1 MYTEDKQFSNS
12 YRRTY
17 LEGMEALVATRR
29 RELAEKREAH
39 CKAMRNDPD
48 AYRREYY
55 EMLGWP
61 MTEPR
66 PKSLPNVKIIPV
78 TVDDGIEIVRYQIE
92 VLKDLWLYGILFRHE
107 NSGALPFVISQHGGL
122 GTPELCSDLY
132 ETGSSNYF
140 KMTRRVLKEGVNAF
154 APQLL
159 LWDPKTFE
167 VRPEDADTDSVR
179 RTLDKQLKQV
189 GGSIAALE
197 IYALMRALDYFEA
210 QPFVRAD
217 AIGMVGMYYGGFYTL
232 YTAAA
237 DTRIKAALS
246 GCFLSER
253 DVVDWQDY
261 VFQNSASLFY
271 DAEVATLIYP
281 RDITFTLGKDD
292 YIFSIDGAKR
302 EYERILRLLPDVKE
316 DWVRFVEHE
325 GRHDFCPIDGPIE
338 SFVQRLK

>member
-12 YRRTY
+12 YRLTY
-17 LEGMEALVATRR
+17 LEGIEALVASRR
-29 RELAEKREAH
+29 QELAQKREAH
-39 CKAMRNDPD
+39 CKEMRKDPD
-48 AYRREYY
+48 AYRREYF

-61 MTEPR
+61 LTESR
-66 PKSLPNVKIIPV
+66 PTTPPSVRIIPV
-78 TVDDGIEIVRYQIE
+78 TVDSGIEIVRYQIE
-92 VLKDLWLYGILFRHE
+92 VLPDLWLYGILFRHE
-107 NSGALPFVISQHGGL
+107 NSGALPFVLSQHGGL
-122 GTPELCSDLY
+122 GTPERCSDLY
-132 ETGSSNYF
+132 EDGSSNYHG
-140 KMTRRVLKEGVNAF
+140 MTRRVLKEGVNAF

-159 LWDPKTFE
+159 LWDPKIYQ
-167 VRPEDADTDSVR
+167 VRPDAENTDSMR
-179 RTLDKQLKQV
+179 HTLDKQLKQV

-217 AIGMVGMYYGGFYTL
+217 AIGMVGMSYGGFYTL

-261 VFQNSASLFY
+261 VFKNSSSLFY

-292 YIFSIDGAKR
+292 HIFSIDGAKR
-302 EYERILRLLPDVKE
+302 EYARLLRLLPEGAKE
-316 DWVRFVEHE
+316 RVHFFEHE
-325 GRHDFCPIDGPIE
+325 GKHDFCPIDEPLI
-338 SFVQRLK
+338 SFVKKLK